1 MSETLK
7 IGELATR
14 SGVGTKTV
22 RYYELL
28 GLLRDPERTDSGYR
42 LYGEADVKRLVFIK
56 KAKEL
61 GFSLSDTK
69 EILEVHDAG
78 DSPCVHVL
86 AILDRKIHEIDSLVQ
101 ELREFQEE
109 LVQLRDES
117 AARAEHGAEGAIC
130 GIVERGIHQKGE
142 VALAWLESRQS

>member
-1 MSETLK
+1 MSGTLK
-7 IGELATR
+7 IGDLAAR
-14 SGVGTKTV
+14 SGVSTKTI

-28 GLLRDPERTDSGYR
+28 GLVRDPERTDSGYR
-42 LYGEADVKRLVFIK
+42 LYGDADVERLVFIK

-69 EILEVHDAG
+69 EILEVQDAG
-78 DSPCVHVL
+78 DSPCMHVL
-86 AILDRKIHEIDSLVQ
+86 AILDRKILEIDSLVQ
-101 ELREFQEE
+101 ELREFQEG

-130 GIVERGIHQKGE
+130 GIVERGIHDKG
-142 VALAWLESRQS
+142 VAALAWLEGRPS